1 MPQGVHFTPEIKQ
14 IFFRV
19 IHFIESEKNGPQIPM
34 NNSTARIMAM
44 LGISESSLINLK
56 KEMKTIRETREAE
69 EREEEEKRSRL
80 RSSSQN
86 QPTNVSHK
94 KKTVS
99 TWPVR
104 SEMKR
109 PPPKGV
115 PKVIGRPS
123 VILSEAA
130 DDEIRFQF
138 HLLLAEKIYPTVS
151 ILIERLLA
159 THSDFPIRS
168 ETSLRRHM
176 HRLGFSYR
184 KTSKVKLALDGI
196 TFVAQRASYF
206 RKLTDLRQ
214 SGALIMYHDE
224 SWVNVG
230 EEKRSIWID
239 DSGRG
244 RIRKG
249 DGKGKTTGAFVNILY
264 ITIYI

>member
-1 MPQGVHFTPEIKQ
+1 MPQGVPFTPEIKQ
-14 IFFRV
+14 VFFRV
-19 IHFIESEKNGPQIPM
+19 IHFVESEKNGPRIPM
-34 NNSTARIMAM
+34 NNSTARIIAM

-56 KEMKTIRETREAE
+56 KEMKTSRETREAE

-99 TWPVR
+99 TWSMP
-104 SEMKR
+104 SEMER
-109 PPPKGV
+109 LPPKSV

-123 VILSEAA
+123 VMLSEEA

-138 HLLLAEKIYPTVS
+138 HLLLAEKIYPTVY
-151 ILIERLLA
+151 LLLERLLA
-159 THSDFPIRS
+159 AHSDFPIRS

-176 HRLGFSYR
+176 HRLGFSYQ
-184 KTSKVKLALDGI
+184 KTSKVKLALDDN

-224 SWVNVG
+224 TWVNVG

-239 DSGRG
+239 DTGRG

-249 DGKGKTTGAFVNILY
+249 DGKGMAIGASVNILY
-264 ITIYI
+264 ITMYI